1 MLPQIVLYFK
11 IKTIKP
17 YKFKILPNFNP
28 MSLHKDPEL
37 KEAVLNLPQKEKDK
51 LLVRLISKDK
61 MLIKQ
66 LHYQL
71 LEDEYDLQE
80 RIINLREK
88 LTDLFAPQRSG
99 VKNVA
104 MYSHYRALTVL
115 LRQASGMINE
125 HEKVTK
131 DKFSEAEF
139 RLLILQLAFEHYP
152 TLLVK
157 SYVAASDKLHRYVA
171 ARLKTTCNKYDKL
184 HEDFQF
190 DLKESYEKVVSFA
203 EDHNLLIG

>member
-1 MLPQIVLYFK
+1 TFL
-11 IKTIKP
+11 T
-17 YKFKILPNFNP
+17 NFNP

-37 KEAVLNLPQKEKDK
+37 KAAVLSLPPKEKDK

-66 LHYQL
+66 LHFQL
-71 LEDEYDLQE
+71 LEDKFDLEE
-80 RIINLREK
+80 RINALRER
-88 LTDLFAPQRSG
+88 LNELLAPNRSG
-99 VKNVA
+99 IKNVA

-139 RLLILQLAFEHYP
+139 RLLILERAFEHYP
-152 TLLVK
+152 ALFHK
-157 SYVAASDKLHRYVA
+157 AYVAAADKLQRYVA
-171 ARLKTTCNKYDKL
+171 ARLKTTFNKYDKL
-184 HEDFQF
+184 HEDLQF
-190 DLKESYEKVVSFA
+190 DLKESYEKVLAFA
-203 EDHNLLIG
+203 EEQGLMIS

>member
-1 MLPQIVLYFK
+1 
-11 IKTIKP
+11 
-17 YKFKILPNFNP
+17 

-37 KEAVLNLPQKEKDK
+37 KEAVLNLSPKEKDK

-61 MLIKQ
+61 MLMKQ

-71 LEDEYDLQE
+71 LENEYDLE
-80 RIINLREK
+80 DRINALREK
-88 LTDLFAPQRSG
+88 LQDLLSPNRSG
-99 VKNVA
+99 IKNTA
-104 MYSHYRALTVL
+104 MYSHYRTLTAL

-152 TLLVK
+152 ILFQK
-157 SYVAASDKLHRYVA
+157 SYVAASDKLHRYAA
-171 ARLKTTCNKYDKL
+171 ARLKSTINKYEKL
-184 HEDFQF
+184 HEDLQF
-190 DLKESYEKVVSFA
+190 DLKESYDKVMEFA
-203 EDHNLLIG
+203 EKHHLLIN